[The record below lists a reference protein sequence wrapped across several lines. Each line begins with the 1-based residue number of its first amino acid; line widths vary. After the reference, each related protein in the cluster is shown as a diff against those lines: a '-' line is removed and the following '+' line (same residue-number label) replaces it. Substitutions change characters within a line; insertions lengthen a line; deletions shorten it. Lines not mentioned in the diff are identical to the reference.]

1 MILRLRSFPEVKMT
15 TVEALGGAQGVP
27 SELIP
32 VRELHAHLI
41 RQSAAGNVVLTN
53 SDAHPAAMVMS
64 MKRYNALLNEL
75 YALRRT
81 TDL

>member
-1 MILRLRSFPEVKMT
+1 
-15 TVEALGGAQGVP
+15 
-27 SELIP
+27 
-32 VRELHAHLI
+32 
-41 RQSAAGNVVLTN
+41 VVLTN